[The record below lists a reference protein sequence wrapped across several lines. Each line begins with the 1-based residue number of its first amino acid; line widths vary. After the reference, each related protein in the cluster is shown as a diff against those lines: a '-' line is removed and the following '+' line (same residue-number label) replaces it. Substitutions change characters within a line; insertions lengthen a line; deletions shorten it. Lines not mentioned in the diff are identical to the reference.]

1 MLLIYY
7 RFGEKKARNK
17 LETISSFINRFDKK
31 KVDFDGAYGAQC
43 VDLFRQWCS
52 SLGIPHTGAVEG
64 AKDLAL
70 RYESLPVEKK
80 YFSLEKSPQAG
91 DAAVWGA
98 TAGNPFG
105 HVAIVVSVDGDD
117 ILVFEQDGFA
127 QDGCRFAARKC
138 GNLVG
143 CLRFKE
149 FEKEA

>member
-1 MLLIYY
+1 MYIISQ
-7 RFGEKKARNK
+7 EKTRNV
-17 LETISSFINRFDKK
+17 LSTLSSFINKFDKK

-52 SLGIPHTGAVEG
+52 DLGVPHTGTVEG

-70 RYESLPVEKK
+70 RYESLPAEKK

-91 DAAVWGA
+91 DAAVWNA
-98 TAGNPFG
+98 TASNPFG
-105 HVAIVVSVDGDD
+105 HVAIVVSVCGEEV
-117 ILVFEQDGFA
+117 LVFEQDGFA
-127 QDGCRFAARKC
+127 QDGCRFAARKLD
-138 GNLVG
+138 NMVG